1 MRSSSIDNRLFTVV
15 LEAYK
20 RSFSVQSDYARAE
33 AELVAMAASLGLIS
47 TKVHNNVYSRDWR
60 PTARG
65 LLWLEQQ
72 NVEIDDDEHYA
83 APESHVDDY

>member
-1 MRSSSIDNRLFTVV
+1 MRVSNIDKRLFTVV

-33 AELVAMAASLGLIS
+33 AELVAMAASMGLIS

-60 PTARG
+60 PTSRG
-65 LLWLEQQ
+65 LFWLEKQDI
-72 NVEIDDDEHYA
+72 EIDDEDYGD
-83 APESHVDDY
+83 APEAYDEYL

>member
-1 MRSSSIDNRLFTVV
+1 MRSSSIDKRLFIVV

-47 TKVHNNVYSRDWR
+47 TKVHNNIYSRDWR

-65 LLWLEQQ
+65 LLWLEKQ
-72 NVEIDDDEHYA
+72 NVEIDDEELYD
-83 APESHVDDY
+83 APESHVDD

>member
-1 MRSSSIDNRLFTVV
+1 MRSSTIDKRLFSVV

-20 RSFSVQSDYARAE
+20 RSFSLQSDYARSE
-33 AELVAMAASLGLIS
+33 AELVAMAASMGLIS

-65 LLWLEQQ
+65 LLWLEKQ
-72 NVEIDDDEHYA
+72 NVEIDDEELYD
-83 APESHVDDY
+83 APESHIDEL

>member
-1 MRSSSIDNRLFTVV
+1 MRSSSIDKRLFIVV

-65 LLWLEQQ
+65 LLWLEKQ
-72 NVEIDDDEHYA
+72 NVEIDDEDHYD
-83 APESHVDDY
+83 APESHVDD

>member
-1 MRSSSIDNRLFTVV
+1 MRSSSIDKRLFAVV

-33 AELVAMAASLGLIS
+33 AELVAMAASMGLIS
-47 TKVHNNVYSRDWR
+47 TKVHNNVFSRDWR

-65 LLWLEQQ
+65 LIWLEQQ
-72 NVEIDDDEHYA
+72 NVEIDDEEHYD